1 MERIVTDLKVLKT
14 RKRTL
19 ETLIAG
25 ASFIPG
31 SKGIPSRHQWVGV
44 SGEALAELMALGGI
58 RITCSVSDLNQLN
71 ALRSSLDE
79 EIRDLERDELI
90 AQFKAA
96 PAAVPVPA
104 PVPAPATVPYPSLQE
119 IMTLMAPMMTK
130 MVTEAVAAAANTQ
143 KS

>member
-1 MERIVTDLKVLKT
+1 MSDLKMLKT

-25 ASFIPG
+25 ASYIPG

-44 SGEALAELMALGGI
+44 SGEALAELMAVGGI
-58 RITCSVSDLNQLN
+58 RITCSLPDLNQLN
-71 ALRSSLDE
+71 AIKSSLE
-79 EIRDLERDELI
+79 EELRDLERDELI
-90 AQFKAA
+90 QQFKAA
-96 PAAVPVPA
+96 PAAVPA
-104 PVPAPATVPYPSLQE
+104 PAPAPAPSPSLQE

>member
-1 MERIVTDLKVLKT
+1 MSDLKMLKS

-25 ASFIPG
+25 ASYIAG
-31 SKGIPSRHQWVGV
+31 TKGIPSRHQWVGV
-44 SGEALAELMALGGI
+44 SGEALAELMAVGGI
-58 RITCSVSDLNQLN
+58 RITCSLPDLNQLN
-71 ALRSSLDE
+71 AIKSSLDE

-104 PVPAPATVPYPSLQE
+104 PAPAPALPSE
-119 IMTLMAPMMTK
+119 DALMA
-130 MVTEAVAAAANTQ
+130 MVAKVVAAAMAAQAPKPNP
-143 KS
+143 